1 MATAQPEACVIG
13 ATTAVNGRLSG
24 DQPVTVFG
32 RVEGAIQLAN
42 HLHVAEGGQVIAE
55 IEAKTLTVR
64 GALSGDV
71 VAHELVTL
79 QAGSVVT
86 GNIRAPR
93 IVIEEGARFKGQID
107 MDLGNQG

>member
-13 ATTAVNGRLSG
+13 ASTAVNGRLCG

-42 HLHVAEGGQVIAE
+42 HLLVAEGGHVTAE
-55 IEAKTLTVR
+55 VEAKMLTVR
-64 GALSGDV
+64 GALAGDV

-107 MDLGNQG
+107 MDLGQG